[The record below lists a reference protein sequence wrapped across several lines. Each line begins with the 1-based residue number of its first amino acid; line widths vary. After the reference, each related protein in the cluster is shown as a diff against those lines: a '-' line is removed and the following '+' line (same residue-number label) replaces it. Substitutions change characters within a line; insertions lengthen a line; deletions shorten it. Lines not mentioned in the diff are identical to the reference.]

1 MADAY
6 KIRQKDQ
13 QLSCTYVYYISF
25 IYYLFLYLYAYIH
38 THTHHSLWAD
48 GRTECEVGRCFLFF
62 SIYLYDISHLK
73 GNTPRTHSYA
83 FYHTRARAR
92 ARVCVRVCA
101 RACVCARARVC
112 VRVCVCVC
120 VRVCVY
126 HESARTKP
134 YCFKLKF
141 QSKLKTENIIS
152 VSADNLSYHR
162 LLKI

>member
-1 MADAY
+1 MRIKY
-6 KIRQKDQ
+6 GRKIN
-13 QLSCTYVYYISF
+13 SCRARMCIIYHLFITYFF
-25 IYYLFLYLYAYIH
+25 IYMHTYTH
-38 THTHHSLWAD
+38 THTTVY
-48 GRTECEVGRCFLFF
+48 GRMVARSAKLEDVFF
-62 SIYLYDISHLK
+62 SFPYIYMTYHISKAIHQEL
-73 GNTPRTHSYA
+73 TATL
-83 FYHTRARAR
+83 FTIRARAR
-92 ARVCVRVCA
+92 A